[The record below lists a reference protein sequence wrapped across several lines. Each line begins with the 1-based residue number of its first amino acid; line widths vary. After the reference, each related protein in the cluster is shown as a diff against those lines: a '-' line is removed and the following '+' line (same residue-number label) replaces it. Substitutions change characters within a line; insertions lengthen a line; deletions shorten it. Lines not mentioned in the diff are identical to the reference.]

1 MSVRSKKT
9 TPAKRKQIPTAPKQL
24 KRLKISKAS
33 KASRPIFDSSDMESD
48 GEESDSELPRRQN
61 SGAISV
67 SGNDSEGEGEDL
79 LRSEDRSEDSESDD
93 VGSLKDFLASEDHL
107 MGTGDV
113 SMVRS
118 STSPPPTGPQSKP
131 KGFVIPAPLPS
142 TQDTNADDDD
152 DDFPALGELNGAPAK
167 HNPVLTLDEVQS
179 DEDMRPV
186 SRHREKRRRVV
197 DSDSDE

>member
-1 MSVRSKKT
+1 VIKVSIRAKKT
-9 TPAKRKQIPTAPKQL
+9 TPAKGRQILKAPKQL
-24 KRLKISKAS
+24 KRLKIS

-48 GEESDSELPRRQN
+48 GEESDSELPRRQK

-67 SGNDSEGEGEDL
+67 SGDNSEGEGESL
-79 LRSEDRSEDSESDD
+79 LRSEDRSEDSELDD

-107 MGTGDV
+107 MGTGDI

-118 STSPPPTGPQSKP
+118 STSPPPTGPQSMR

-142 TQDTNADDDD
+142 TQDTNVDD
-152 DDFPALGELNGAPAK
+152 DDFPPLGELTEAPAK
-167 HNPVLTLDEVQS
+167 QNPVLTLDEGQS

>member
-1 MSVRSKKT
+1 
-9 TPAKRKQIPTAPKQL
+9 
-24 KRLKISKAS
+24 LKIS

-48 GEESDSELPRRQN
+48 GEESGSELPRCQK
-61 SGAISV
+61 SGAISI
-67 SGNDSEGEGEDL
+67 SCDDSEGEGEDL
-79 LRSEDRSEDSESDD
+79 RSEDCSEDSESDD

-107 MGTGDV
+107 MGTGDI

-142 TQDTNADDDD
+142 TQDTNVDDD
-152 DDFPALGELNGAPAK
+152 DDFPALGELTGAPAK
-167 HNPVLTLDEVQS
+167 QNPVLTLDEGQS